1 MDILVTNDDGIQAAG
16 LHALADAVRTL
27 GDVTI
32 IAPDREQSA
41 TSHSLT
47 LHRPLRI
54 NRLRDGVLS
63 VDGTPTDC
71 VLLGVHGFLKR
82 RPGLVI
88 SGINHGPNMGEDVS
102 YSGTVSA
109 ATEGTFLG
117 IPSIAVSLANW
128 SPQDF
133 EPAKAIVRH
142 LVRSIFAKGAPPR
155 LCLNVNIPP
164 VPRAEIKGLRVTRL
178 GRRVYHDVIVEKRD
192 PRGKLYYW
200 IGGEDVTWELDETS
214 DWHAVQHGYVSL
226 TPLSLELTDY
236 RAMVDLEGMGLTLN
250 ESD

>member
-1 MDILVTNDDGIQAAG
+1 MDILVTNDDGVHAPG
-16 LHALADAVRTL
+16 LRALADAVRPL
-27 GDVTI
+27 GAVTI

-54 NRLRDGVLS
+54 NHVEEGVLS

-71 VLLGVHGFLKR
+71 VLLGVHGFLKTK
-82 RPGLVI
+82 PGLVV

-117 IPSIAVSLANW
+117 IPSIAVSLATW
-128 SPQDF
+128 TPQDF

-142 LVRSIFAKGAPPR
+142 LIRTLFARGIPSR
-155 LCLNVNIPP
+155 LCLNVNIPA
-164 VPRAEIKGLRVTRL
+164 VPRGEIRGLRVTRL

-200 IGGEDVTWELDETS
+200 IGGEDVTWENDETS
-214 DWHAVQHGYVSL
+214 DWHAVQSGYVSL

-236 RAMVDLEGMGLTLN
+236 RSMVELEGMGLTLDG
-250 ESD
+250 SD

>member
-1 MDILVTNDDGIQAAG
+1 MDILITNDDGIHAEG
-16 LHALADAVRTL
+16 LQALAEAVKPL

-54 NRLRDGVLS
+54 NRLREDMLS

-82 RPGLVI
+82 TPGLVL

-102 YSGTVSA
+102 YSGTVA
-109 ATEGTFLG
+109 AAMEGTFLG
-117 IPSIAVSLANW
+117 IPSIAVSLATW
-128 SPQDF
+128 TPQDW
-133 EPAKAIVRH
+133 EPAKRIVHTLLRG
-142 LVRSIFAKGAPPR
+142 LLERGLPGR
-155 LCLNVNIPP
+155 LCLNINIPP
-164 VPRAEIKGLRVTRL
+164 VPWPEIRGVKVTRL
-178 GRRVYHDVIVEKRD
+178 GKRVYHDVIVEKRD

-200 IGGEDVTWELDETS
+200 IGGEDVTWEPDESS
-214 DWHAVQHGYVSL
+214 DKTAVKAGYVSL
-226 TPLSLELTDY
+226 TPLTLELTDY
-236 RAMVDLEGMGLTLN
+236 RAMVDLETMGLSLD
-250 ESD
+250 ERS

>member
-1 MDILVTNDDGIQAAG
+1 MDILVTNDDGVHAAG
-16 LHALADAVRTL
+16 LHALADAVRSL
-27 GDVTI
+27 GEVTI

-54 NRLRDGVLS
+54 NRVGERVLS

-82 RPGLVI
+82 RPGLI
-88 SGINHGPNMGEDVS
+88 LSGINHGPNMGEDVS

-117 IPSIAVSLANW
+117 IPSIAVSLATW
-128 SPQDF
+128 TPQDF
-133 EPAKAIVRH
+133 EPAKAITRH
-142 LVRSIFAKGAPPR
+142 LVQSLLARGIPPR

-164 VPRAEIKGLRVTRL
+164 LPRGEIKGLKVTRL

-200 IGGEDVTWELDETS
+200 IGGEDVTWENDETS
-214 DWHAVQHGYVSL
+214 DWSAVQSGFVSL
-226 TPLSLELTDY
+226 TPLTLELTDY
-236 RAMVDLEGMGLTLN
+236 RSMVDLEGMGLTLDG
-250 ESD
+250 SD

>member
-1 MDILVTNDDGIQAAG
+1 MDILITNDDGIHAEG
-16 LHALADAVRTL
+16 LQALAEAVKPL

-54 NRLRDGVLS
+54 NRLRENMLS

-82 RPGLVI
+82 TPGLVL

-102 YSGTVSA
+102 YSGTVA
-109 ATEGTFLG
+109 AAMEGTFLG
-117 IPSIAVSLANW
+117 IPSIAVSLATW
-128 SPQDF
+128 APQDW
-133 EPAKAIVRH
+133 EPAKRIVH
-142 LVRSIFAKGAPPR
+142 TLVRGLLARGLPAR
-155 LCLNVNIPP
+155 LCLNINIPP
-164 VPRAEIKGLRVTRL
+164 VPWPEIRGIKVTRL
-178 GRRVYHDVIVEKRD
+178 GKRVYHDVIVEKRD

-200 IGGEDVTWELDETS
+200 IGGEDVTWEPDESS
-214 DWHAVQHGYVSL
+214 DKTAVKSGYVSL
-226 TPLSLELTDY
+226 TPLTLELTDY
-236 RAMVDLEGMGLTLN
+236 RAMVDLETMGFTLD
-250 ESD
+250 ERP

>member
-1 MDILVTNDDGIQAAG
+1 MDILITNDDGIHAEG
-16 LHALADAVRTL
+16 LQALAEAVKPL

-54 NRLRDGVLS
+54 NRLRENMLS

-82 RPGLVI
+82 TPGLVL

-102 YSGTVSA
+102 YSGTVA
-109 ATEGTFLG
+109 AAMEGTFLG
-117 IPSIAVSLANW
+117 IPSVAVSLATW
-128 SPQDF
+128 TPQDW
-133 EPAKAIVRH
+133 EPAKRIVHTLLRG
-142 LVRSIFAKGAPPR
+142 LLERGIPQR
-155 LCLNVNIPP
+155 LCLNINIPP
-164 VPRAEIKGLRVTRL
+164 VPWPEIRGVKVTRL
-178 GRRVYHDVIVEKRD
+178 GKRVYHDVIVEKRD

-200 IGGEDVTWELDETS
+200 IGGEDVTWEPDESS
-214 DWHAVQHGYVSL
+214 DKSAVKAGFVSL
-226 TPLSLELTDY
+226 TPLTLELTNY
-236 RAMVDLEGMGLTLN
+236 RAMVDLETMGLSID
-250 ESD
+250 EHP